1 MRSARVLLNIVTSIV
16 RFFVSGALGLVLTRL
31 MVRGLGDASYGL
43 WVAVFSLTGYFG
55 LFDQGVRPSLVRYLS
70 RDHARGDVTGMSRT
84 LSSALALG
92 AGIGVLVMLVTVAVA
107 AGLGRWLHHLT
118 PDQIETG
125 RSIVLIAGTSVA
137 VGFPLG
143 VFGAA
148 LSGLQRYDLA
158 NGIGIAV
165 SLLRFLAFV
174 AVIRGG
180 GGLIGLAWAS
190 LAMNLLGHAVSL
202 VWVLRLIPGLELK
215 RAHVSRES
223 LRLIGAYGGLAFLGA
238 LAASITFQ
246 TDALVITAFLG
257 TALVTPFAFAANPVE
272 YARSF
277 VYTATQVLAPT
288 ASEFETRGEKEKLH
302 QMVIAGTKYSVL
314 VSWPVL
320 AGLLIF
326 GRDFLV
332 TWVGERYASA
342 YPLLVLL
349 TVPTFLSLPQSAS
362 AAVLYGVS
370 RHRGVV
376 LLSLLNAVLN
386 LGLSLLWVKPFGLS
400 GVAAGTAIPLFL
412 VFGIGMAVFTCRALQ
427 LPARRYLI
435 DGMAKPGLA
444 TLAFALPAWLVE
456 WRWHPTG
463 WGPLALATGACW
475 LGFAAITWRVALGR
489 DDRGRW
495 VRTFAGLRDAHAATA
510 SDGA

>member
-1 MRSARVLLNIVTSIV
+1 VRSARVLLNIVTSIL
-16 RFFVSGALGLVLTRL
+16 RFFVSGVLGLLLTRV
-31 MVRGLGDASYGL
+31 MVHGLGDASYGL
-43 WVAVFSLTGYFG
+43 WVAVFALTGYFG

-70 RDHARGDVTGMSRT
+70 RDHARGDVPGMSRT

-92 AGIGVLVMLVTVAVA
+92 AAIGVLVMLVTVAVA
-107 AGLGRWLHHLT
+107 ALLGRWLHHLT

-125 RSIVLIAGTSVA
+125 RAIVLIAGTSVA

-180 GGLIGLAWAS
+180 GGLVGLAWAS
-190 LAMNLLGHAVSL
+190 LAMNLLGHVVSL
-202 VWVLRLIPGLELK
+202 IWVLRLIPGLELR

-223 LRLIGAYGGLAFLGA
+223 LRLIGVYGGLAFLGA

-288 ASEFETRGEKEKLH
+288 ASEFETRGEQEKLH
-302 QMVIAGTKYSVL
+302 HMVLAGAKYSVL

-326 GRDFLV
+326 GRNFLV

-342 YPLLVLL
+342 YPLLVVL

-376 LLSLLNAVLN
+376 VLSLLNAALN
-386 LGLSLLWVKPFGLS
+386 LGLSLLWVRPYGLM
-400 GVAAGTAIPLFL
+400 GVAAGTAIPL
-412 VFGIGMAVFTCRALQ
+412 VAIFGVGMAIFTCRALA
-427 LPARRYLI
+427 LSARRYLI
-435 DGMAKPGLA
+435 EGMVKPGLA
-444 TLAFALPAWLVE
+444 SLAFVAPALLVQ
-456 WRWHPTG
+456 WRWHPVG
-463 WGPLALATGACW
+463 WGPLALATGGCW
-475 LGFAAITWRVALGR
+475 IVFAAVTWRIGLGQA
-489 DDRGRW
+489 DRGRW
-495 VRTFAGLRDAHAATA
+495 ARTFAGLR
-510 SDGA
+510 GARAGA